1 MSLASTLAGEGMR
14 PASFLPS
21 IKCSSCGDEI
31 EIAQMGDHT
40 CGKAPPSPK
49 SHPASLSNPFTL
61 RQMNASGQN
70 APHVP
75 SPLQQSQPVE
85 LPKTR
90 VRAPTLDSKPM
101 PAPKPL
107 RSAPPN
113 INPDA
118 ANRPFLAPRP
128 PRSDSPMSPASSTR
142 STGSNGQRPPNHR
155 SATSPMPR
163 LWDPRPPSPELSAN
177 LDCAFPPFPGPSS
190 AGSGSRPGTP
200 SGRKTPGPSD
210 RAPSRSSSRFD
221 GRSERRNP
229 SMGGSVVSGRKP
241 SHHQLPQQRRPSMS
255 SLKLS
260 HEPPPI
266 PEEPIP
272 RPSTSHANRPQN
284 HRTITSGTIDQS
296 SEKQKKPPPI
306 RPERPAEDVLS
317 PRFLNHLSSEPA
329 GDADVPALDLPTTSL
344 PAQPP
349 VLRRSTERSA
359 TYPVHSEAPD
369 MPPAGHALQRSSTE
383 PDVRDREVR
392 PTLTSGSPP
401 DVSHVPQT
409 HDRARS
415 QSRSGL
421 RLDHRLQDA
430 PPVPKPVQQH
440 KQERS
445 HAPSDSGSSTTSS
458 HRSLGNSS
466 SNLGPSPISSAASS
480 VDAFSPLYQEANQ
493 HAADEK
499 MRVAALNIK
508 AQSEKPGL
516 RAEQPSQRSPPRNS
530 NRSSPT
536 KQLAQPAE
544 HVPPMPVIT
553 SPALESPMDPAFQM
567 SAHSA
572 QIEAPGPQGY
582 FPSHQARPSLHT
594 NFSTPT
600 PGYKQPLQHPP
611 RQPLPPTPASS
622 THPSPPSSE
631 DDPYRT
637 VSPQPGL
644 RSRSQSNASQQQPS
658 KNGSSIRPL
667 SPQEVPPLPPTP
679 QEPPRSATPSRRGTG
694 MRPSCRGCG
703 KVIEGKSVK
712 AADGRLTGR
721 WHKACFT
728 CRACEQPFTTA
739 DFYVIDNHPYCEQ
752 HYHEQNGSLCH
763 GCHRGIEGQYLETT
777 SSSASSGTS
786 EKKYH
791 PRCFTCHDCRQ
802 VLSDDYFEISGRVYC
817 ERHALA
823 AMRGQARM
831 AGPGLNPPDRK
842 ALTAERRTTRL
853 MMM

>member
-101 PAPKPL
+101 LAPKPL

-128 PRSDSPMSPASSTR
+128 PRSDSPMSPALSTR
-142 STGSNGQRPPNHR
+142 STGSNGQRPPTNR

-229 SMGGSVVSGRKP
+229 STGGPLVSSRKP

-272 RPSTSHANRPQN
+272 RPSTLHANRPQN
-284 HRTITSGTIDQS
+284 QKTITSGTNDQS
-296 SEKQKKPPPI
+296 PEKQKKPPPI

-329 GDADVPALDLPTTSL
+329 GDADVPALDLPTTSS

-349 VLRRSTERSA
+349 LLPRSTERSA
-359 TYPVHSEAPD
+359 TYPVHSEAPN
-369 MPPAGHALQRSSTE
+369 MPSASQALQRSSTE
-383 PDVRDREVR
+383 PDIRGREVG
-392 PTLTSGSPP
+392 PTITCGSPP
-401 DVSHVPQT
+401 DVSHVAQT

-421 RLDHRLQDA
+421 RLDHRLQNA

-536 KQLAQPAE
+536 KQLAQPTE

-572 QIEAPGPQGY
+572 HIERPGPQGY

-611 RQPLPPTPASS
+611 QQPLPPTPASS
-622 THPSPPSSE
+622 THPSPPASE
-631 DDPYRT
+631 YDPYRT
-637 VSPQPGL
+637 ASPQPAL
-644 RSRSQSNASQQQPS
+644 RSSSQSDASQQQPF
-658 KNGSSIRPL
+658 KNGSSIKPL

-777 SSSASSGTS
+777 SSSASGNG

>member
-49 SHPASLSNPFTL
+49 SHPPSLSNPFTL

-75 SPLQQSQPVE
+75 SPLQNSQPVE

-90 VRAPTLDSKPM
+90 VRAPTLESKPM
-101 PAPKPL
+101 PAPKPM

-128 PRSDSPMSPASSTR
+128 PRSDSPMSPALSTR

-190 AGSGSRPGTP
+190 VGSGSRPGTP
-200 SGRKTPGPSD
+200 SGRKTPGSSD

-221 GRSERRNP
+221 GRSERRSP
-229 SMGGSVVSGRKP
+229 STGGSVVSSRKP
-241 SHHQLPQQRRPSMS
+241 SYHQLPQQRRPSMS

-284 HRTITSGTIDQS
+284 QRTVTPGTNDQS
-296 SEKQKKPPPI
+296 PEKQKKPPPV

-317 PRFLNHLSSEPA
+317 PRFLSHFSSEPA
-329 GDADVPALDLPTTSL
+329 GDADVPALDLPSTASSS
-344 PAQPP
+344 QPP
-349 VLRRSTERSA
+349 VLPRSTERSA
-359 TYPVHSEAPD
+359 TYPVHSEPSD
-369 MPPAGHALQRSSTE
+369 MPAAGQALQRSSTE
-383 PDVRDREVR
+383 PDVRGREAR
-392 PTLTSGSPP
+392 PPLTSGSPF
-401 DVSHVPQT
+401 DVSQVPQT

-415 QSRSGL
+415 QSRGGL
-421 RLDHRLQDA
+421 RLDPRLQDA

-458 HRSLGNSS
+458 HRSLGNNS

-499 MRVAALNIK
+499 MKVAALNIK

-530 NRSSPT
+530 SRSSPT
-536 KQLAQPAE
+536 KQLAQPTE

-553 SPALESPMDPAFQM
+553 SPALESPMDPAFQT
-567 SAHSA
+567 SAHSS
-572 QIEAPGPQGY
+572 QIEPPGPQGY

-600 PGYKQPLQHPP
+600 PGHKQPLQHPP
-611 RQPLPPTPASS
+611 QQPLPPTPSSS
-622 THPSPPSSE
+622 TQASPPASE
-631 DDPYRT
+631 YDPYRT
-637 VSPQPGL
+637 ASPQPGL
-644 RSRSQSNASQQQPS
+644 RSRSQSNASQHQPF
-658 KNGSSIRPL
+658 KNGSSISPL
-667 SPQEVPPLPPTP
+667 STQEVPPLPPTP
-679 QEPPRSATPSRRGTG
+679 QEPPRSATPSRRGNG
-694 MRPSCRGCG
+694 IRPSCRGCG

-763 GCHRGIEGQYLETT
+763 GCHCGIEGQYLETT
-777 SSSASSGTS
+777 SSSAGGNG